1 LKGMLPKG
9 ANQALERY
17 EAHDPVALGSTT
29 TLSVT
34 RFMHWIFRPRPRRT
48 EADPESDDHDLTI
61 SLQPGNATAAGS
73 GGRKKSGFPSGHA
86 DPFMPR

>member
-1 LKGMLPKG
+1 MLPKG

-61 SLQPGNATAAGS
+61 SMQP
-73 GGRKKSGFPSGHA
+73 
-86 DPFMPR
+86 